1 MPTPTPTTQK
11 RPRGFAAMDPAK
23 QRAISAEGGRAAHQS
38 GNAHEFNSEEARA
51 AGALSHAHRRRRAA
65 EAQQAQVQNPREESV
80 QASPGSS

>member
-1 MPTPTPTTQK
+1 
-11 RPRGFAAMDPAK
+11 MDPQK

-65 EAQQAQVQNPREESV
+65 EAQAQQAQAQGTPREEPV